1 MVKEVE
7 VSGYEA
13 FQKAADENK
22 DKVVFALFCGD
33 VDDQGKSWCPDCV
46 VAEPVVM
53 RNLKSAPEDAIF
65 IHCKVGPR
73 DFWKDQSNIFRTDPN
88 LALKSVPTLLRMGKP
103 QRLEEAQCAKDDMVQ
118 MLLEED

>member
-7 VSGYEA
+7 AKGYEA

-46 VAEPVVM
+46 VGMKILSIRLRACT
-53 RNLKSAPEDAIF
+53 SCTTA
-65 IHCKVGPR
+65 
-73 DFWKDQSNIFRTDPN
+73 
-88 LALKSVPTLLRMGKP
+88 SVHPLVLEILL
-103 QRLEEAQCAKDDMVQ
+103 LSSCF
-118 MLLEED
+118 